1 MLNKS
6 LNARYAMNQC
16 ARFTH
21 QSQSYLRQLVS
32 IQLINSYQHLWIKSV
47 QSFTK
52 RSRHADVIHMLDSV
66 GTLSARSHQGFNSR
80 LKGVARVLAVVIG
93 LSLSIASIDRSEASI
108 VPNKKLRELANYQ
121 LPDHQFK
128 CHNEIVH
135 RESSWN
141 INAIGNKSGTKQT
154 HGYYQ
159 IKSDHVKG
167 KPYDYQFFMYW
178 YYVSSR
184 YSFDVTN
191 PEIPDYCSALH
202 HLKTKGW
209 Q

>member
-1 MLNKS
+1 MQIKN
-6 LNARYAMNQC
+6 LNALYVMSQC
-16 ARFTH
+16 ARFIAV
-21 QSQSYLRQLVS
+21 SVSSLKALASILR
-32 IQLINSYQHLWIKSV
+32 INKMRL
-47 QSFTK
+47 TAL
-52 RSRHADVIHMLDSV
+52 SRTYVNVLGAF

-93 LSLSIASIDRSEASI
+93 ISLSSAVLPRSEASI

-121 LPDHQFK
+121 LTDKQYQ

-141 INAIGNKSGTKQT
+141 INAIGNKSGSKQT

-159 IKSDHVKG
+159 IKSEHVKG
-167 KPYDYQFFMYW
+167 KPYDYQFYMYW
-178 YYVSSR
+178 YYVSNR
-184 YSFDVTN
+184 YGLDH
-191 PEIPDYCSALH
+191 EIPDYCKALH
-202 HLKTKGW
+202 HLRTKGW

>member
-1 MLNKS
+1 MNHTMLNAVS
-6 LNARYAMNQC
+6 AMSRC
-16 ARFTH
+16 ARFIAV
-21 QSQSYLRQLVS
+21 LVS
-32 IQLINSYQHLWIKSV
+32 SSKALASTQRISKMRLTALSRTYVNVLG
-47 QSFTK
+47 SF
-52 RSRHADVIHMLDSV
+52 

-93 LSLSIASIDRSEASI
+93 ISLSSAVLPRLEASI

-121 LPDHQFK
+121 LTDKQYQ
-128 CHNEIVH
+128 CHNQIVH

-159 IKSDHVKG
+159 IKSESVKG
-167 KPYDYQFFMYW
+167 KPYDYQFYMYW

-184 YSFDVTN
+184 YGLDH
-191 PEIPDYCSALH
+191 EIPDYCKALH

>member
-21 QSQSYLRQLVS
+21 QSQSYLRQLVFT
-32 IQLINSYQHLWIKSV
+32 QLINSYQHLWTKHV

-80 LKGVARVLAVVIG
+80 LKGVARGLAVVIG
-93 LSLSIASIDRSEASI
+93 ISLSMAFMPRLEASI

-121 LPDHQFK
+121 LTDKQYQ
-128 CHNEIVH
+128 CHNQIVH

-159 IKSDHVKG
+159 IKSEHVKG
-167 KPYDYQFFMYW
+167 KPYDYQFYMYW

-184 YSFDVTN
+184 YGLDY
-191 PEIPDYCSALH
+191 EIPDYCKALH
-202 HLKTKGW
+202 HLRTKGW

>member
-1 MLNKS
+1 MRLTA
-6 LNARYAMNQC
+6 L
-16 ARFTH
+16 
-21 QSQSYLRQLVS
+21 
-32 IQLINSYQHLWIKSV
+32 
-47 QSFTK
+47 
-52 RSRHADVIHMLDSV
+52 SRTYADVLGRF

-80 LKGVARVLAVVIG
+80 LKGVARGLAVVIG
-93 LSLSIASIDRSEASI
+93 ISLSMAFMPRLEASI

-121 LPDHQFK
+121 LTDKQYQ
-128 CHNEIVH
+128 CHNQIVH

-159 IKSDHVKG
+159 IKSESVKG
-167 KPYDYQFFMYW
+167 KPYDYQFYMYW

-184 YSFDVTN
+184 YGLDH
-191 PEIPDYCSALH
+191 EIPDYCNALH

>member
-1 MLNKS
+1 MNLMMLNAVS
-6 LNARYAMNQC
+6 AMSRC
-16 ARFTH
+16 AR
-21 QSQSYLRQLVS
+21 SIAVS
-32 IQLINSYQHLWIKSV
+32 VSSLKV
-47 QSFTK
+47 
-52 RSRHADVIHMLDSV
+52 LDSIRQISKMRNADLSRTFTDV
-66 GTLSARSHQGFNSR
+66 LGRFGTLSARSHQGFNSR
-80 LKGVARVLAVVIG
+80 LKGVARGLAVVIG

-121 LPDHQFK
+121 LTDKQYQ

-141 INAIGNKSGTKQT
+141 INAVNGS
-154 HGYYQ
+154 HYGYYQ
-159 IKSDHVKG
+159 LKIKAIQG

-184 YSFDVTN
+184 YSFDVSN

-202 HLKTKGW
+202 HLRTKGW